1 MNSSTPFSLT
11 QQRLI
16 LSAIALFI
24 LVACWNLV
32 RNYHPRFRRSRIFRY
47 TPLGMVVLALA
58 VGALGLIAFYATDF
72 VKAHP
77 LRFLA
82 VPLVG
87 LVVFVICAQIDL
99 YREKALAETP
109 GTA

>member
-1 MNSSTPFSLT
+1 LT
-11 QQRLI
+11 EQRLI
-16 LSAIALFI
+16 LCAIALFI

-82 VPLVG
+82 VAIVG

-99 YREKALAETP
+99 YREKTLA
-109 GTA
+109 